1 MKNPIFKKYM
11 NLVIIIG
18 LILGFVIFAGCT
30 DKPKITNQTP
40 NVSVITQPSTIPTT
54 YHYVKSIRE
63 IPGNDT
69 NVTVQKTVQ
78 VTQTPVVKA
87 TLENVDIES
96 MEFVRYDNG
105 IVEVMYPRGWNVTEI
120 NYNRYY
126 SKDFFTNSTT
136 WTEKFKKYA
145 IFSSPFKG
153 VNYTVTIWEIKAN
166 SWRVNWDD
174 SEIYEYYRQY
184 HYPEYDI
191 RSISNIDR
199 SMCDVDGTR
208 TCFKLNVHAPNET
221 LLIWH
226 TVTLHYSYDFE
237 LSAPN
242 TSVFNHY
249 KNVGDYMTG
258 MVKIKDIRT
267 T

>member
-11 NLVIIIG
+11 NLVMIIG
-18 LILGFVIFAGCT
+18 LILGFVVFAGCT

-78 VTQTPVVKA
+78 VAQTPVVKA

-96 MEFVRYDNG
+96 MEFIKYNNN
-105 IVEVMYPRGWNVTEI
+105 IVELTYPKEWNVTKSNNFISITNPSKIVFYNITIVDLYSNAWRVNDRTQWYYDEI
-120 NYNRYY
+120 QRR
-126 SKDFFTNSTT
+126 FP
-136 WTEKFKKYA
+136 KYDPRR
-145 IFSSPFKG
+145 ISGIDKQCSIDGITSCLK
-153 VNYTVTIWEIKAN
+153 YTVTIPNKE
-166 SWRVNWDD
+166 VVVV
-174 SEIYEYYRQY
+174 Y
-184 HYPEYDI
+184 
-191 RSISNIDR
+191 
-199 SMCDVDGTR
+199 T
-208 TCFKLNVHAPNET
+208 TCS
-221 LLIWH
+221 
-226 TVTLHYSYDFE
+226 LHYGYQLEFST
-237 LSAPN
+237 SN

>member
-1 MKNPIFKKYM
+1 
-11 NLVIIIG
+11 
-18 LILGFVIFAGCT
+18 
-30 DKPKITNQTP
+30 
-40 NVSVITQPSTIPTT
+40 
-54 YHYVKSIRE
+54 
-63 IPGNDT
+63 
-69 NVTVQKTVQ
+69 
-78 VTQTPVVKA
+78 
-87 TLENVDIES
+87 LENVDIES

-105 IVEVMYPRGWNVTEI
+105 IVEVMYPKKWNVTEVT
-120 NYNRYY
+120 YDKTYY
-126 SKDFFTNSTT
+126 RDPKTNSTT
-136 WTEKFKKYA
+136 WEDKFKKYA
-145 IFSSPFKG
+145 IFSSPTKG
-153 VNYTVTIWEIKAN
+153 VNYTVTIWEIEAN
-166 SWRVNWDD
+166 SWRVNPTDYG
-174 SEIYEYYRQY
+174 IYEYYRQY
-184 HYPEYDI
+184 YYPEYDI

-199 SMCDVDGTR
+199 SGCDIDGTQ

-258 MVKIKDIRT
+258 TVKIKDIRT